1 MDSLLPT
8 PDQFVGQTLEGRYR
22 IEAVLATGGM
32 GLLFRGTDQRT
43 NRPVAVKLMKPYDGL
58 DRSRVKL
65 FLREVEIAAR
75 LRHPHIVDVL
85 DLGATQD
92 GRAPYLVME
101 LLDGCSLQT
110 ELDRRERLPLDET
123 LALLLPVMDALGC
136 VHDAGVV
143 HRDLKPANIFLSRD
157 AYGRIV
163 PKLLDFGIAKAL
175 DHNIDMTSGA
185 VFGTPAYMAPEQL
198 RQDPVGPA
206 ADVWAMGAVFYRCL
220 NGTPPYVGKTA
231 AEVISKIATSPP
243 ESLDVE
249 NVPRAV
255 CAAIDRALVREPDA
269 RYADMRRFARAL
281 VASARAVGVQVDW
294 SPVTESSSLEG
305 SEVQTVPQPGAPGG
319 GVTVKRPGRRLGLA
333 VALVLTLGLAFVAF
347 AASGPEH
354 GDTARTEQT
363 SVPGNDTPPPRPSPA
378 PKAAPVEPPSRSI
391 EPQAVREARAHDFPS
406 EGRPRKNSR
415 AKAREPSAARGSND
429 KAGPAPSAFVADLPV
444 ADEW

>member
-1 MDSLLPT
+1 VIDSLLPA
-8 PDQFVGQTLEGRYR
+8 PDQLVGQTLEGRYR
-22 IEAVLATGGM
+22 LEAVLATGGM

-43 NRPVAVKLMKPYDGL
+43 HRPVAVKLMKPYDGL

-85 DLGATQD
+85 DLGTTQD

-101 LLDGCSLQT
+101 LLDGCSLQI
-110 ELDRRERLPLDET
+110 ELDRRKRLPLDET
-123 LALLLPVMDALGC
+123 LSLLLPIMDALGS

-143 HRDLKPANIFLSRD
+143 HRDIKPANIFLSRD
-157 AYGRIV
+157 AYGRLL

-175 DHNIDMTSGA
+175 DHNIDLTSGA

-198 RQDPVGPA
+198 RQATVGPA

-231 AEVISKIATSPP
+231 AEVITKIATSVP

-249 NVPRAV
+249 NVARGV

-281 VASARAVGVQVDW
+281 VASARTAVVQVDW
-294 SPVTESSSLEG
+294 SPVSESSSLGG
-305 SEVQTVPQPGAPGG
+305 SEVQTVPQPGAPGAG
-319 GVTVKRPGRRLGLA
+319 ITVERLGRRWGLA
-333 VALVLTLGLAFVAF
+333 MAVVLTLGLALVTLS
-347 AASGPEH
+347 ASGPEH
-354 GDTARTEQT
+354 GDTAHTGRT
-363 SVPGNDTPPPRPSPA
+363 SVPENERPRPSPA
-378 PKAAPVEPPSRSI
+378 PKAAPVAPPSRSV
-391 EPQAVREARAHDFPS
+391 EPQAVREARAGDFHG
-406 EGRPRKNSR
+406 EGRPRKSGPAR
-415 AKAREPSAARGSND
+415 ARQPGAARGSND
-429 KAGPAPSAFVADLPV
+429 KAGPAPSSFGADLPV
-444 ADEW
+444 AEEW